1 MVNSIAANTR
11 LHNFSEI
18 LALLGDINYWYTSD
32 IIVTIY
38 LLILLRYT
46 DQIEQVVGRTAQ
58 SKQLKQAFQEL
69 QQTQAQIAQ
78 IEKMSTLGLL
88 VAGIAHKINN
98 PTNLFPEIFNMLT
111 TRLKIY

>member
-1 MVNSIAANTR
+1 LLRTPDYIIFLKYWRSWGTLIIG
-11 LHNFSEI
+11 I
-18 LALLGDINYWYTSD
+18 LLT

-58 SKQLKQAFQEL
+58 SKQLKLAFQEL

-78 IEKMSTLGLL
+78 TEKMSTLGLL
-88 VAGIAHKINN
+88 VAGIAHEINN
-98 PTNLFPEIFNMLT
+98 SINFISGNLQYANN
-111 TRLKIY
+111 